1 MNADDQGGTH
11 HGASSMLARSPL
23 PTGGEAR
30 LGRYVFRYRGRGP
43 APAADMARIAGQV
56 RVLDHV
62 ARMLL
67 VVASSSQV
75 ARLVAALPRW
85 IATEERT
92 FRVGERMD
100 GELG

>member
-1 MNADDQGGTH
+1 MDADDQGGTH
-11 HGASSMLARSPL
+11 HGASSVLVRSPP
-23 PTGGEAR
+23 PTGGEVR
-30 LGRYVFRYRGRGP
+30 LGRYVFRYHGRGP
-43 APAADMARIAGQV
+43 APAADVARIASQV

-67 VVASSSQV
+67 VEASSSQV

-85 IATEERT
+85 IATEERAFT
-92 FRVGERMD
+92 VEERTD